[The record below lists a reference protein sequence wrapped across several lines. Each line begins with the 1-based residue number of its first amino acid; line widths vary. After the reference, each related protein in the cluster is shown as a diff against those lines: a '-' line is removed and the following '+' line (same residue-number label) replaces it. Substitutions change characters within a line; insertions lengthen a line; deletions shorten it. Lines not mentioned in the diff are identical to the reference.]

1 MQMRRIKRIS
11 RTGNYQVLRNVRG
24 GCLVDGEQSGFDEG
38 REQGQGGEQAAG
50 GRGVGAGGLRGT
62 VGGCVLSG

>member
-1 MQMRRIKRIS
+1 M
-11 RTGNYQVLRNVRG
+11 LRNVRG

-50 GRGVGAGGLRGT
+50 GAGAGGLRGT